1 MEKFCIGI
9 FLSFLFLL
17 LASGCYKT
25 VSVKEVT
32 PESMESLAPGEALI
46 FGRMRMID
54 NGKEKENYLSA
65 TDQLDMMLVRIED
78 EQALAVKRIRPDGTF
93 LWKVPRGTY
102 LLTRLRWW
110 EFRGWF
116 PMRPRIAFQ
125 VGTNAGAY
133 YLGTLRINAEIERSA
148 LSIKLKRFNV
158 AVTDEYEQDAQLLTK
173 QLPNFQGHV
182 EKALMIHD
190 SRIPAVTESEVKQS
204 TVIDILRSLG
214 FGLMTLY

>member
-1 MEKFCIGI
+1 MEKFSTGI
-9 FLSFLFLL
+9 FLAFLFLL
-17 LASGCYKT
+17 LSSGCYKT

-32 PESMESLAPGEALI
+32 PESMNSLAPGEALI

-116 PMRPRIAFQ
+116 PMRPQIAFQ
-125 VGTNAGAY
+125 VGPDAQVY
-133 YLGTLRINAEIERSA
+133 YLGTLSINAEIERSA

-204 TVIDILRSLG
+204 AVIDILRSLG

>member
-17 LASGCYKT
+17 LSSGCYKT

-32 PESMESLAPGEALI
+32 PESMDSLAPGEALI

-54 NGKEKENYLSA
+54 NGKEKEKYLSA

-78 EQALAVKRIRPDGTF
+78 EQALAVRRIRPDGTF

-125 VGTNAGAY
+125 VGANAGASRP
-133 YLGTLRINAEIERSA
+133 L
-148 LSIKLKRFNV
+148 LSLK
-158 AVTDEYEQDAQLLTK
+158 
-173 QLPNFQGHV
+173 
-182 EKALMIHD
+182 
-190 SRIPAVTESEVKQS
+190 
-204 TVIDILRSLG
+204 
-214 FGLMTLY
+214 